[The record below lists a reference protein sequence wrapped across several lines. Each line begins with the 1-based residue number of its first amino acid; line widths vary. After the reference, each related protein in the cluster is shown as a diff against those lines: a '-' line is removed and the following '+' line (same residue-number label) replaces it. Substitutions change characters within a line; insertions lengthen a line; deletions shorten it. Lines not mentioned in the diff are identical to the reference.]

1 MAVYINGLWFIFLK
15 MGLNRSEMKKIA
27 SFALS
32 ALLFCALPCFG
43 KERGELNSILG
54 SVNGSPISLQD
65 VLPLTRAEEYR
76 AFSTRSGD
84 SLKKRIIEIRR
95 EAVDE
100 LIDRKLIIEDY
111 GGKKFELTE
120 RDIENAVDEVA
131 QRAGVRS
138 RSEFLRLL
146 RQQGSSIE
154 EVRKNVRDVM
164 IVQLM
169 LHREFIASRSITPE
183 MMFDYY
189 KKNIEKAGGSGSV
202 ELAMILLGDKNKSE
216 ASRIAAELK
225 KNPGSFE
232 ALSTKWSE
240 GPGKEDG
247 GRLGR
252 IECRLLRPEF
262 SGILTRPEQ
271 GRVYGPVTT
280 PEGIVFLK
288 VLAYAPPVKKTF
300 KESIPEIRRALEAE
314 QRKESRKKYTQRLRK
329 EAIIRYFF

>member
-1 MAVYINGLWFIFLK
+1 
-15 MGLNRSEMKKIA
+15 MKKIA
-27 SFALS
+27 SFALTV
-32 ALLFCALPCFG
+32 LLLCALPCLG
-43 KERGELNSILG
+43 KEQSELDSILG

-84 SLKKRIIEIRR
+84 SLRKRILEIRR

-100 LIDRKLIIEDY
+100 IIDRKLIIEDY
-111 GGKKFELTE
+111 AGKKFEISE

-131 QRAGVRS
+131 QRMGVRS
-138 RSEFLRLL
+138 RDEFQRLI
-146 RQQGSSIE
+146 RRQGSSIE

-169 LHREFIASRSITPE
+169 LHREFVASRNITPE

-189 KKNIEKAGGSGSV
+189 QKNVEKTGGSGSV
-202 ELAMILLGDKNKSE
+202 ELAMILLGDKNKTE
-216 ASRIAAELK
+216 APRIAAALK
-225 KNPGSFE
+225 KDPSSFE
-232 ALSTKWSE
+232 ALSSKWSE

-247 GRLGR
+247 GRLGK

-262 SGILTRPEQ
+262 ASVLARPEQ
-271 GRVYGPVTT
+271 GKVYGPVTT

-288 VLAYAPPVKKTF
+288 VLAYAPPVRKTF
-300 KESIPEIRRALEAE
+300 KESIPEIRKALEAE
-314 QRKESRKKYTQRLRK
+314 QRKESKKKYTQRLRK

>member
-1 MAVYINGLWFIFLK
+1 
-15 MGLNRSEMKKIA
+15 MKKIA
-27 SFALS
+27 SFVV
-32 ALLFCALPCFG
+32 LLFCVLACSG

-76 AFSTRSGD
+76 AFSTRSGA

-100 LIDRKLIIEDY
+100 LIDRKLILEDY
-111 GGKKFELTE
+111 AGKKFEITE
-120 RDIENAVDEVA
+120 RDIENSVDEVA
-131 QRAGVRS
+131 QRMGVRS
-138 RSEFLRLL
+138 RDEFLRLL

-169 LHREFIASRSITPE
+169 LHREFVAARSITPE
-183 MMFDYY
+183 MMFAYY
-189 KKNIEKAGGSGSV
+189 KKNIEKTASSGSV
-202 ELAMILLGDKNKSE
+202 ELAMILLGEKNKAE
-216 ASRIAAELK
+216 APGIAAALK
-225 KNPGSFE
+225 KDPGSFA

-247 GRLGR
+247 GRLGK

-262 SGILTRPEQ
+262 AGVLARPEQ
-271 GRVYGPVTT
+271 GKVYGPVTT

-288 VLAYAPPVKKTF
+288 VLAYTPPVRKTF
-300 KESIPEIRRALEAE
+300 RESIPEIRRTLEAE

>member
-1 MAVYINGLWFIFLK
+1 
-15 MGLNRSEMKKIA
+15 MGLDRSEMKRIA
-27 SFALS
+27 SFALP
-32 ALLFCALPCFG
+32 ALLICALPCFG
-43 KERGELNSILG
+43 QERGELNSILG
-54 SVNGSPISLQD
+54 SVNGTPISLQD

-100 LIDRKLIIEDY
+100 IIDRKLIIEDY
-111 GGKKFELTE
+111 AGKKFELSE

-131 QRAGVRS
+131 QRMGVRS
-138 RSEFLRLL
+138 RSEFLRAL

-169 LHREFIASRSITPE
+169 LHREFVASRNVTPE

-202 ELAMILLGDKNKSE
+202 ELAMILLGEKNRQE
-216 ASRIAAELK
+216 ESRIAAALK
-225 KNPGSFE
+225 KDPGSFE
-232 ALSTKWSE
+232 ALSTQWSE

-247 GRLGR
+247 GRLGK

-262 SGILTRPEQ
+262 SAVLPRPEQ
-271 GRVYGPVTT
+271 GKVYGPVTT

-288 VLAYAPPVKKTF
+288 VLTYAPPVKKTF
-300 KESIPEIRRALEAE
+300 KESIPEIRGALEAE